1 MCINSSAVGQEGA
14 VDIIMELAKK
24 KQEWKKAEIKLLH
37 KTYRIL

>member
-24 KQEWKKAEIKLLH
+24 KTGMEKAEIKLLH
-37 KTYRIL
+37 KT